1 MSLNINST
9 VRLNN
14 GVEMP
19 IFGLGVFRAEAGKE
33 AQKAVEHA
41 LQVGYRH
48 IDTAWMYGNE
58 KDVGKAIKESGI
70 PREEIFVTTKLWND
84 HHGYDSALKAFDES
98 LSNLDLEYIDL
109 YLIHWPVPEKRDLSW
124 KALENIYNEKK
135 ARAIGVSNYTI
146 NHLREVDRQALI
158 TPAVNQVEFSPFLY
172 QKELHQYCRN
182 NRIQLEAYS
191 PLTRGRKFENPTL
204 KEVAEKYSKT
214 PAQILIRWVLQHDIV
229 VIPKSA
235 NPKRIEENADVFDF
249 EIEQKEMEKLDS
261 LNEDFRVSW
270 DPSGIE

>member
-1 MSLNINST
+1 
-9 VRLNN
+9 
-14 GVEMP
+14 
-19 IFGLGVFRAEAGKE
+19 
-33 AQKAVEHA
+33 
-41 LQVGYRH
+41 
-48 IDTAWMYGNE
+48 
-58 KDVGKAIKESGI
+58 
-70 PREEIFVTTKLWND
+70 
-84 HHGYDSALKAFDES
+84 
-98 LSNLDLEYIDL
+98 
-109 YLIHWPVPEKRDLSW
+109 
-124 KALENIYNEKK
+124 
-135 ARAIGVSNYTI
+135 
-146 NHLREVDRQALI
+146 VDRQALI